1 MNVNPQTGSTVY
13 CCRLLLAVKFV
24 SLESV
29 DWNLNTE
36 LNSELNTEY
45 VPDIFLNLHMTNN
58 NVGEL

>member
-1 MNVNPQTGSTVY
+1 MNVNPQTGSTGY

-36 LNSELNTEY
+36 Y